1 MSDASKGKRGLC
13 FSVVLV
19 LNTVVRVPQRDSLL
33 HIYYIWKHYE
43 NRFSTII
50 EKIAS
55 DGRENYDL

>member
-1 MSDASKGKRGLC
+1 MSDASKGERGLR
-13 FSVVLV
+13 FSVALV

>member
-1 MSDASKGKRGLC
+1 MSDASKGKRGLW
-13 FSVVLV
+13 FSVALV

>member
-13 FSVVLV
+13 VSVALV
-19 LNTVVRVPQRDSLL
+19 LNIVVRVPQRDSLL

>member
-1 MSDASKGKRGLC
+1 MSDASKGERGLR
-13 FSVVLV
+13 FSVALV
-19 LNTVVRVPQRDSLL
+19 LNTVVRVPQLDSLL